1 MVAILYFRLYCK
13 KKEEEEEEET
23 ILQAAA
29 TTNEMA
35 TDTLQS
41 NNENE
46 KRSTTSCCN
55 KSGRRRRNWPFL
67 WLTAIRT
74 CQLAYFAHLHAVVFL
89 FDQTGY
95 YNGMWAWYASPGDD
109 ERSKAGMRWARALSL
124 LNLIY
129 ILITF
134 IFSLMFRNL
143 DPKKWRLFGIHTFF
157 GDLLM
162 AWSLLH
168 ILRVLHPSYTN
179 YCYDVPRKFD
189 YENQGILTYLGKG
202 QFNKERYLTCALLD
216 SIFTLGAIPAL
227 SHIASII
234 ATTCNIRRA
243 TNQQQ
248 VEVYPKEEGAVDIEQ
263 GTMII
268 PPAAEPSRSQS
279 PVSSSSRGPSPPPSY
294 RSRSSSG
301 ATEAGRPPSY
311 RSAPSVRA
319 RASMETVSSVDPDS
333 YLVSDGWR
341 APEHPPVYSSRP
353 PSLRDGQV

>member
-1 MVAILYFRLYCK
+1 MSPASLVSPPPPPRHANIS
-13 KKEEEEEEET
+13 
-23 ILQAAA
+23 QP
-29 TTNEMA
+29 TN
-35 TDTLQS
+35 T
-41 NNENE
+41 
-46 KRSTTSCCN
+46 
-55 KSGRRRRNWPFL
+55 
-67 WLTAIRT
+67 
-74 CQLAYFAHLHAVVFL
+74 
-89 FDQTGY
+89 
-95 YNGMWAWYASPGDD
+95 
-109 ERSKAGMRWARALSL
+109 
-124 LNLIY
+124 Y
-129 ILITF
+129 I
-134 IFSLMFRNL
+134 
-143 DPKKWRLFGIHTFF
+143 
-157 GDLLM
+157 
-162 AWSLLH
+162 
-168 ILRVLHPSYTN
+168 
-179 YCYDVPRKFD
+179 D

-248 VEVYPKEEGAVDIEQ
+248 VEVYPKEEGVVDIEQ

-301 ATEAGRPPSY
+301 VTEAGRPPSY